1 MERQGASKMEE
12 TTSLYNVLHDIWFT
26 RIMMDHTIYI
36 PLLIALVSW
45 AGLVFN
51 TIARAGKRPY

>member
-1 MERQGASKMEE
+1 MEE

-26 RIMMDHTIYI
+26 RIMMDHTIHI

-51 TIARAGKRPY
+51 TFARAGKRPY